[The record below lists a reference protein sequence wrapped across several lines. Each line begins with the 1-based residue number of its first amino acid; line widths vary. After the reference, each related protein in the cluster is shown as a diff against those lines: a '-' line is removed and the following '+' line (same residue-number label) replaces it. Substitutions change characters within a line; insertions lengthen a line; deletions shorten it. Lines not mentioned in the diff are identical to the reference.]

1 MSMDIE
7 VKKMADSLGA
17 DFFGVA
23 DLAPAKEAILAQ
35 GGLVVAGF
43 PRAVSIGVA
52 LPHPIV
58 DQLPN
63 RDQIAVARLY
73 RHHAYDVI
81 NLRLDHIA
89 SRIGSFLQR
98 EGHRTLPI
106 QAAQMVDD
114 EKHLGLVSNKL
125 SAHLSGLG
133 WIGKNCLLVTP
144 ENGPRVRWITVL
156 TEAPLVPT
164 GQSMEVRCGDCREC
178 VDICPTQAFTGRQFR
193 EDEHRDL
200 RFDTHKCDRYLEQL
214 KEKMGVGVCG
224 MCLYVCPHG
233 RNGDGT

>member
-1 MSMDIE
+1 MSLDTE

-35 GGLVVAGF
+35 GGPVVAEF

-52 LPHPIV
+52 LPHSIV

-89 SRIGSFLQR
+89 SRIGGFLQR

-106 QAAQMVDD
+106 QAAQRVDD
-114 EKHLGLVSNKL
+114 KNHLGLVSNKL

-133 WIGKNCLLVTP
+133 WIGKSCLLITP

-156 TEAPLVPT
+156 TEAPLVAT

-178 VDICPTQAFTGRQFR
+178 VDICPKQAFTGRQFR

-200 RFDTHKCDRYLEQL
+200 RFDTHKCDRYLEEL
-214 KEKMGVGVCG
+214 SEKMGVGVCG

-233 RNGDGT
+233 RNGDAT

>member
-1 MSMDIE
+1 MSLDAE
-7 VKKMADSLGA
+7 VKEMADSLGA

-23 DLAPAKEAILAQ
+23 DLAPAKEAILDQ
-35 GGLVVAGF
+35 GGPAVAGF
-43 PRAVSIGVA
+43 PRGISIGVA
-52 LPHPIV
+52 LPHAIV

-81 NLRLDHIA
+81 NIRLDHIA
-89 SRIGSFLQR
+89 SRIGGFLQR

-106 QAAQMVDD
+106 QAAQRVDD
-114 EKHLGLVSNKL
+114 KRHLGLVSNKL

-133 WIGKNCLLVTP
+133 WIGKSCLLVTP

-156 TEAPLVPT
+156 TEAPLSPT
-164 GQSMEVRCGDCREC
+164 GKPMEVRCEDCREC
-178 VDICPTQAFTGRQFR
+178 VDICPVQAFTGRQFR

-200 RFDTHKCDRYLEQL
+200 RFDTQKCDEYQQKL
-214 KEKMGVGVCG
+214 KAEMGVGTCG

-233 RNGDGT
+233 RNGDVQ

>member
-1 MSMDIE
+1 MSLEIE
-7 VKKMADSLGA
+7 VKNMAESLGA

-23 DLAPAKEAILAQ
+23 DLSPAKESILDQ
-35 GGLVVAGF
+35 GGPIVAEFSRGI
-43 PRAVSIGVA
+43 SIGVA
-52 LPHPIV
+52 LPHLIV

-81 NLRLDHIA
+81 NMRLDHIA
-89 SRIGSFLQR
+89 SRIGGFLQR

-106 QAAQMVDD
+106 QAAQSVDD
-114 EKHLGLVSNKL
+114 KRNLGLVSNKL

-133 WIGKNCLLVTP
+133 WIGKSCLLVTP
-144 ENGPRVRWITVL
+144 ENGPRVRWVTVL
-156 TEAPLVPT
+156 TEAPLSPT
-164 GQSMEVRCGDCREC
+164 GQSMEVRCEDCRKC
-178 VDICPTQAFTGRQFR
+178 VDICPAQAFTGRQFR

-200 RFDTHKCDRYLEQL
+200 RFDTRKCSAYLEKL
-214 KEKMGVGVCG
+214 KEEMGIGVCG

-233 RNGDGT
+233 RNGDAK